1 MFRQKAS
8 QLIPGIAL
16 CVAVSVAATVLERLE
31 ARLFGRGWLEALVLA
46 IVLGTA
52 VRTVW
57 SPGSKWLSGINF
69 SAKTLLDVAIMLLGA
84 SITARTIMAGGPL
97 LLLGIAAVVV
107 IALAASY
114 AIGRLLGL
122 PRRMA
127 TLVACGNSI
136 CGNSAIAV
144 VAPVIGADGEDVA
157 ASIAFTAVLGV
168 IVLLLPLL
176 AAWHL
181 DGLRY
186 GMMAG
191 LTVYAVPQVLAATA
205 PLGSVAVQMG
215 TLVKLM
221 RVLMLGPVVVVLS
234 LLTRHWQDGP
244 SAGQLPLHRLVPWY
258 IVAFI
263 VLLGLRSVGMVPLVA
278 LKPMAVATNLLT
290 VIAMAALGLGTEL
303 RVLMRTG
310 GRVTAAVFGS
320 LLVLAGISLGLI
332 GLLGLP

>member
-1 MFRQKAS
+1 
-8 QLIPGIAL
+8 
-16 CVAVSVAATVLERLE
+16 
-31 ARLFGRGWLEALVLA
+31 
-46 IVLGTA
+46 
-52 VRTVW
+52 
-57 SPGSKWLSGINF
+57 
-69 SAKTLLDVAIMLLGA
+69 
-84 SITARTIMAGGPL
+84 
-97 LLLGIAAVVV
+97 
-107 IALAASY
+107 
-114 AIGRLLGL
+114 
-122 PRRMA
+122 
-127 TLVACGNSI
+127 
-136 CGNSAIAV
+136 
-144 VAPVIGADGEDVA
+144 
-157 ASIAFTAVLGV
+157 
-168 IVLLLPLL
+168 
-176 AAWHL
+176 
-181 DGLRY
+181 
-186 GMMAG
+186 
-191 LTVYAVPQVLAATA
+191 VLAATA